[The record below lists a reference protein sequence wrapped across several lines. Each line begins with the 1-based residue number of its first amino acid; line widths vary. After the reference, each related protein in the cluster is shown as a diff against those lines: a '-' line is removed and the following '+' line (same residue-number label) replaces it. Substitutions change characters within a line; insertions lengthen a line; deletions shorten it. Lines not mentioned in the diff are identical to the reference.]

1 MINLYETVL
10 QHPDYFKQLKC
21 NGMLFTQYE
30 CLQQTVFQDL
40 FSEHNYIAY
49 IISGKRTFH
58 LPGERHSMTEG
69 KCVFAKKGAWIAEKE
84 PGDGWCVLVFFIPDN
99 YLQQF
104 VKESRSNLP
113 VAVRR
118 PETNQ
123 QMIDLDVNEI
133 TRHFFYSMI
142 PYFDSSSTVPE
153 SLLELKFKEL
163 LFNVLINPENA
174 ALLAWLYA
182 LTDSIKQPL
191 QQVMEANY
199 MFNLSLNDYAKI
211 SNRSIASFKREF
223 KTTYLTTPGKW
234 LIQKR
239 LEYATLMLSTSSK
252 NINEIVFESGFE
264 NPTHFSRL
272 FKNQSGM
279 TPTAFRIQQ
288 RKSSN

>member
-10 QHPDYFKQLKC
+10 QHPEYFKQLKC

-40 FSEHNYIAY
+40 FSQHNYIAY

-99 YLQQF
+99 YLRQF
-104 VKESRSNLP
+104 VKESRFNLP
-113 VAVRR
+113 VATHK

-123 QMIDLDVNEI
+123 QMIDLHVNEI
-133 TRHFFYSMI
+133 TRQFFYSMI
-142 PYFDSSSTVPE
+142 PYFDAGSSVPE
-153 SLLELKFKEL
+153 GLLELKFKEL

-174 ALLAWLYA
+174 PLLAWMYT

-264 NPTHFSRL
+264 NPTHFSKL
-272 FKNQSGM
+272 FKIQTGM
-279 TPTAFRIQQ
+279 TPSAFRNQQ
-288 RKSSN
+288 RKISG